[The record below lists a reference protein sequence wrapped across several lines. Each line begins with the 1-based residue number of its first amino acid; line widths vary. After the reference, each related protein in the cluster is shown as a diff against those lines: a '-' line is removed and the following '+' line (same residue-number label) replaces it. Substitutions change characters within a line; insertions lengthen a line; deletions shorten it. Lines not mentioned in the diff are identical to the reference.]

1 MEINDK
7 YQSTSANVLSQRSM
21 EKNAEKLRD
30 IHIKV
35 ESIYEYLKNTRSS
48 FIYKLIFFFLF
59 SACSISF
66 IIHIFMYGLSFGLI
80 FLIFLIIFFFY
91 YIYMVKLSLKK
102 HIKTGIPEKTDPENP
117 NFLRERIRY
126 VSEGIK
132 VSLDRA
138 GLLKIFYMAFFPL
151 LIFSLVDIIKG
162 PFGVA
167 SYLLI
172 FVMASMIGAGV
183 WFYYFRLDIGEIT
196 EDIEE
201 LEQLHNEISE
211 YS

>member
-7 YQSTSANVLSQRSM
+7 YQSTSANVLNPKSM

-59 SACSISF
+59 SACAISF
-66 IIHIFMYGLSFGLI
+66 TLHIFMFRLSFGVL
-80 FLIFLIIFFFY
+80 FLIFLIIYFFY
-91 YIYMVKLSLKK
+91 YNYKVKLSLKK
-102 HIKTGIPEKTDPENP
+102 HIKTRTPEKIDPENP
-117 NFLRERIRY
+117 DFLRERIRY

-132 VSLDRA
+132 VSLERA
-138 GLLKIFYMAFFPL
+138 GLLKIFYMVFFPL
-151 LIFSLVDIIKG
+151 LIFILVDVIKG
-162 PFGVA
+162 PFKAG

-172 FVMASMIGAGV
+172 FVLASLIGAAV
-183 WFYYFRLDIGEIT
+183 WFYYYRMDIEEIT

-201 LEQLHNEISE
+201 LEQLHNAIAE

>member
-1 MEINDK
+1 MEVNDK
-7 YQSTSANVLSQRSM
+7 YQSTSANIMSSDSM

-48 FIYKLIFFFLF
+48 FIYKLVFFFLF
-59 SACSISF
+59 TACAISF
-66 IIHIFMYGLSFGLI
+66 VLHIFMFELSFGVV
-80 FLIFLIIFFFY
+80 FLVFLIIFFLY
-91 YIYMVKLSLKK
+91 YNYKVKLSLKK
-102 HIKTGIPEKTDPENP
+102 HIKTKTPEKIDPENP
-117 NFLRERIRY
+117 SFLRERIRY

-132 VSLDRA
+132 VSHERA
-138 GLLKIFYMAFFPL
+138 GLLRVFYMIFFPL
-151 LIFSLVDIIKG
+151 LIFILVDVIKG
-162 PFGVA
+162 PFKAG

-172 FVMASMIGAGV
+172 FVFASLIGAGV
-183 WFYYFRLDIGEIT
+183 WYYYYKMDIEEIA